1 MLKFALW
8 LMKTALAAAVAALV
22 STIVSWAVVNAYVQE
37 VLSRYGAGTA
47 GPIGVADALS
57 AFGGWSAGGP
67 AASGPERSGASRA
80 AEPAGQEGP
89 AGRSDTAVSE
99 AEGSGA
105 PAEAES
111 APEARPLG
119 DNTGDPPPQDALAV
133 MGRAAES
140 AEQFYLSAEQLEAV
154 KENISGEA
162 RMEIFALILSKVP
175 AEEIRTISELLE
187 DGLHAEE
194 AEAARFI
201 LEQYL
206 TQEELYRLFELLQ

>member
-1 MLKFALW
+1 MRRHVSRCRAGLLAGLLLPVVFP
-8 LMKTALAAAVAALV
+8 ALA
-22 STIVSWAVVNAYVQE
+22 
-37 VLSRYGAGTA
+37 
-47 GPIGVADALS
+47 S
-57 AFGGWSAGGP
+57 AQQG
-67 AASGPERSGASRA
+67 
-80 AEPAGQEGP
+80 
-89 AGRSDTAVSE
+89 E